1 MNEMK
6 NDIVTLVTMMGE
18 IVGRVKEETQDAIVL
33 KNPLLFV
40 PANDDAGGG
49 FAPGVSMT
57 GAQGQDKGTFNK
69 SCILTIM
76 PCHEQVADGWTKA
89 TGSIILAK

>member
-1 MNEMK
+1 MKERKNE
-6 NDIVTLVTMMGE
+6 IVTLVTMMGE
-18 IVGRVKEETQDAIVL
+18 IVGRMTDEDHETITL
-33 KNPLLFV
+33 KSPLLFV
-40 PANDDAGGG
+40 PATDDAGGG

-57 GAQGQDKGTFNK
+57 GAQNQDKGIFNK